1 MSLSLHGLHSVIGS
15 EISRHP
21 LFAFNQMRWNLK
33 NQLRFGLS
41 RFFALDWD
49 RSRVFSPGS
58 HWLHVIFCYDLIG
71 RDHYFRFGFTTLIG
85 NVLFPELEIKDI
97 EVMFSFSSTEHVG
110 SLRGSRI
117 CGCSGSY
124 SQHSWCSLQS
134 VASPPA
140 ISQTTCCPSRS
151 RGAVIL
157 KLLVYWFSRNHVL
170 VRHLYLFWRIWEG
183 FYFINHPFIVH

>member
-1 MSLSLHGLHSVIGS
+1 M
-15 EISRHP
+15 
-21 LFAFNQMRWNLK
+21 
-33 NQLRFGLS
+33 
-41 RFFALDWD
+41 
-49 RSRVFSPGS
+49 
-58 HWLHVIFCYDLIG
+58 IFCYDLIG
-71 RDHYFRFGFTTLIG
+71 RHHYFRFGFTTLIG

-134 VASPPA
+134 VASPTA

-170 VRHLYLFWRIWEG
+170 VLHLYLFWWIWEG
-183 FYFINHPFIVH
+183 FYFINHSFIVHSGHENKGNDHQLTKILIVKLQLSTA